1 MDGATFPS
9 VQPAPDL
16 AAAEPPA
23 RLNRRQAAKRRT
35 RQRVLAAATD
45 LFNDVGYAKGTIRAI
60 AKRAGMST
68 GAVFAN
74 FIDKDDLYVA
84 AFGHPPLTPEQG
96 LRLAAALREAE
107 AFIRGFDDDPLQEG
121 IPELLQAIKA
131 ALPPPPPAP
140 APATGGADA

>member
-45 LFNDVGYAKGTIRAI
+45 LFNDVGYAKATIRAI
-60 AKRAGMST
+60 AKKAGMST

-96 LRLAAALREAE
+96 LRLAAALRQAE
-107 AFIRGFDDDPLQEG
+107 AFIIGFDDDPLQEG
-121 IPELLQAIKA
+121 VPELLQTIKA
-131 ALPPPPPAP
+131 ALPPPPPAL

>member
-1 MDGATFPS
+1 MDGATFS
-9 VQPAPDL
+9 SAPATPG

-23 RLNRRQAAKRRT
+23 RLNRRQAAKLRT

-45 LFNDVGYAKGTIRAI
+45 LFKDVGYAKGTIRAI
-60 AKRAGMST
+60 AKKAGMST

-74 FIDKDDLYVA
+74 FDDKDDLYVA

-121 IPELLQAIKA
+121 VPELLQAITA

>member
-9 VQPAPDL
+9 VQPAPNL

-45 LFNDVGYAKGTIRAI
+45 LFNDVGYAKATIRAI

-96 LRLAAALREAE
+96 LGLAAALRQAE
-107 AFIRGFDDDPLQEG
+107 AFVIGFDDDPLQEG
-121 IPELLQAIKA
+121 VPELLQTIKA
-131 ALPPPPPAP
+131 VLPPLPPAP